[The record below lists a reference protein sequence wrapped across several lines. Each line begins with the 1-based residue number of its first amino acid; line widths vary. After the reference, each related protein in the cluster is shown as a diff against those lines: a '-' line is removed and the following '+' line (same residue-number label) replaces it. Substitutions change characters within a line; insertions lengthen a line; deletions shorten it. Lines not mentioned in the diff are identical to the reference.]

1 MYTTLL
7 SFTGVV
13 GGGSN
18 NMKEFKFKINGKDY
32 EAQVAE
38 QDNGVLAVTLNGNT
52 YAVEVP
58 SLAHH
63 AVKPVVHAAA
73 PAAAPAAASKPAAAP
88 AAAGSVTA
96 PLPGTSKQILV
107 SDGQKVKKGDTIIT
121 MEAMKMENA
130 ITAEADGTVLKVR
143 TSVGASVNQGDVL
156 VDFAAE
162 AAAAPAAA
170 PEAPHSAPVGATA
183 PVAAAP
189 KATEA
194 PSGAVGGASKNVEAP
209 LPGTIKQVLVAVGQ
223 EVAAGETVV
232 VMEAMKMEN
241 NITAEFAGK
250 VTAVNVAVG
259 DQVQSGQAMV
269 VLA

>member
-1 MYTTLL
+1 
-7 SFTGVV
+7 
-13 GGGSN
+13 
-18 NMKEFKFKINGKDY
+18 MKEFKFKINGKDY

-58 SLAHH
+58 ALAHH
-63 AVKPVVHAAA
+63 AAKPVVHAAA
-73 PAAAPAAASKPAAAP
+73 PAAAAPAAASKPAAAP

-96 PLPGTSKQILV
+96 PLPGTIKQVLV

-170 PEAPHSAPVGATA
+170 APKAAAPAAT
-183 PVAAAP
+183 PAAP
-189 KATEA
+189 KAPAAA
-194 PSGAVGGASKNVEAP
+194 PAGGKNVEAP

>member
-1 MYTTLL
+1 MP
-7 SFTGVV
+7 V
-13 GGGSN
+13 N

-32 EAQVAE
+32 EAQVSE

-58 SLAHH
+58 SLAHNV
-63 AVKPVVHAAA
+63 ARPVVHHAA
-73 PAAAPAAASKPAAAP
+73 PAAAPAAKPAAAAAP
-88 AAAGSVTA
+88 AAAGAVTA
-96 PLPGTSKQILV
+96 PLPGTIKQILV
-107 SDGQKVKKGDTIIT
+107 TEGQKVKKGDTIIT

-130 ITAEADGTVLKVR
+130 ITAEADGTVLKIR
-143 TSVGASVNQGDVL
+143 TSVGASVNQGDAL
-156 VDFAAE
+156 IDFAAE
-162 AAAAPAAA
+162 AAAAA

-232 VMEAMKMEN
+232 IMEAMKMEN

-250 VTAVNVAVG
+250 VTAVKVAVG
-259 DQVQSGQAMV
+259 DQVQSGQALV
-269 VLA
+269 ELA

>member
-1 MYTTLL
+1 
-7 SFTGVV
+7 
-13 GGGSN
+13 
-18 NMKEFKFKINGKDY
+18 MKEFKFKIDGKDY
-32 EAQVAE
+32 EAKVAE

-58 SLAHH
+58 ALAHH
-63 AVKPVVHAAA
+63 AVKPVVHHAAA
-73 PAAAPAAASKPAAAP
+73 PAAAAGAPRAAAP
-88 AAAGSVTA
+88 AAAGSIVA
-96 PLPGTSKQILV
+96 PLPGTIKQIV
-107 SDGQKVKKGDTIIT
+107 AAEGQKVKKGDTILT

-130 ITAEADGTVLKVR
+130 ITAESDGTVLKVR
-143 TSVGASVNQGDVL
+143 TSVGASVNQGDIL
-156 VDFAAE
+156 ADFQAEGAPAGAPAPAPAAAPAAPKAAP

-170 PEAPHSAPVGATA
+170 GA
-183 PVAAAP
+183 
-189 KATEA
+189 
-194 PSGAVGGASKNVEAP
+194 KNVEAP
-209 LPGTIKQVLVAVGQ
+209 LPGTIKQVLVSVGQ

-250 VTAVNVAVG
+250 VTAINVAVG

>member
-1 MYTTLL
+1 
-7 SFTGVV
+7 
-13 GGGSN
+13 
-18 NMKEFKFKINGKDY
+18 MKEFKFKINGKDY

-38 QDNGVLAVTLNGNT
+38 QDNGVLAVTLNGST

-58 SLAHH
+58 ALAHH
-63 AVKPVVHAAA
+63 AAKPVVHAAA
-73 PAAAPAAASKPAAAP
+73 PAAAPAAASKPAAA
-88 AAAGSVTA
+88 GSVTA
-96 PLPGTSKQILV
+96 PLPGTIKQVLV

-170 PEAPHSAPVGATA
+170 PAPKAEAPKAAPA
-183 PVAAAP
+183 PAAAP
-189 KATEA
+189 AAA
-194 PSGAVGGASKNVEAP
+194 PAGSKNVEAP

>member
-1 MYTTLL
+1 
-7 SFTGVV
+7 
-13 GGGSN
+13 
-18 NMKEFKFKINGKDY
+18 MKEFKFKINGKDY

-38 QDNGVLAVTLNGNT
+38 QDNGVLAVTLNGST

-58 SLAHH
+58 ALAHH
-63 AVKPVVHAAA
+63 AAKPVVHAAA
-73 PAAAPAAASKPAAAP
+73 PAAAAPAAASKPAAAP

-96 PLPGTSKQILV
+96 PLPGTIKQVLV

-130 ITAEADGTVLKVR
+130 ITAEADGIVVKVR

-170 PEAPHSAPVGATA
+170 ASAPKPAA
-183 PVAAAP
+183 PASAPKAAPAPAAAP
-189 KATEA
+189 AA
-194 PSGAVGGASKNVEAP
+194 AAKNVEAP

-223 EVAAGETVV
+223 EVAAGDTVV
-232 VMEAMKMEN
+232 IMEAMKMEN

-259 DQVQSGQAMV
+259 DQVQSGQALV

>member
-1 MYTTLL
+1 
-7 SFTGVV
+7 
-13 GGGSN
+13 
-18 NMKEFKFKINGKDY
+18 MKEFNFKINGKDY

-38 QDNGVLAVTLNGNT
+38 QDNGVLAVTLNGST

-58 SLAHH
+58 ALAHH
-63 AVKPVVHAAA
+63 AAKPVVHAAA
-73 PAAAPAAASKPAAAP
+73 PAAAAPAAASKPAAAP

-96 PLPGTSKQILV
+96 PLPGTIKQVLV

-170 PEAPHSAPVGATA
+170 APKAAAPAAT
-183 PVAAAP
+183 PAAP
-189 KATEA
+189 KAPAAA
-194 PSGAVGGASKNVEAP
+194 PAAAPAGAKNVEAP

-232 VMEAMKMEN
+232 IMEAMKMEN

>member
-1 MYTTLL
+1 
-7 SFTGVV
+7 
-13 GGGSN
+13 
-18 NMKEFKFKINGKDY
+18 MKEFKFKINGKDY

-38 QDNGVLAVTLNGNT
+38 QDNGVLAVTLNGST

-58 SLAHH
+58 ALAHH
-63 AVKPVVHAAA
+63 AAKPVVHAAA
-73 PAAAPAAASKPAAAP
+73 PAAAAPAAASKPAAAP

-96 PLPGTSKQILV
+96 PLPGTIKQVLV

-130 ITAEADGTVLKVR
+130 ITAEADSTVLKVR

-170 PEAPHSAPVGATA
+170 APKAAAPAAT
-183 PVAAAP
+183 PAAP
-189 KATEA
+189 KAPAAA
-194 PSGAVGGASKNVEAP
+194 PAGAKNVEAP

-232 VMEAMKMEN
+232 IMEAMKMEN

>member
-1 MYTTLL
+1 M
-7 SFTGVV
+7 
-13 GGGSN
+13 
-18 NMKEFKFKINGKDY
+18 
-32 EAQVAE
+32 
-38 QDNGVLAVTLNGNT
+38 
-52 YAVEVP
+52 
-58 SLAHH
+58 
-63 AVKPVVHAAA
+63 
-73 PAAAPAAASKPAAAP
+73 
-88 AAAGSVTA
+88 
-96 PLPGTSKQILV
+96 LV

-162 AAAAPAAA
+162 AAAAPAAPA
-170 PEAPHSAPVGATA
+170 PAPKAEAPKAAPA
-183 PVAAAP
+183 PAAAP
-189 KATEA
+189 AAA
-194 PSGAVGGASKNVEAP
+194 PAGSKNVEAP